1 MNRTLMHVLAMSIVM
16 ICLSACASK
25 SLVQYQQPFISDG
38 CSRFPDADWYDC
50 CLAHDVAYWLGGDE
64 SLRLQADETL
74 MQCVADAGYPLI
86 ADMMFA
92 GVRLGGVPY
101 FATPYRWGYGQIA
114 VD

>member
-1 MNRTLMHVLAMSIVM
+1 MNLLLIRKLSIVFVTGF
-16 ICLSACASK
+16 LSGCATK

-74 MQCVADAGYPLI
+74 MQCVVDAGHPMI
-86 ADMMFA
+86 AEMMFA
-92 GVRLGGVPY
+92 GVRVGGVPY
-101 FATPYRWGYGQIA
+101 FATPYRWGYGQVA